1 MNRTA
6 LIVLD
11 FINDIVDLNG
21 KFTETAKFVH
31 EHHVIDRANE
41 VIAHARK
48 HAILPIF
55 VRVGFSA
62 GYLECPAQSPLFG
75 KAREYNALA
84 LNSWGTEFQ
93 KKLNF
98 QPNDLVVTKHRV
110 NAFYA
115 TPLEA
120 ILRANQIQHLI
131 VIGVSTDLA
140 VQTAVRDAHD
150 RDYSVTVVSDAC
162 GAGSKEV
169 HFSTIRDLAS
179 VAKIVLSHEI
189 LKS

>member
-1 MNRTA
+1 MKTA
-6 LIVLD
+6 LIALD

-21 KFTETAKFVH
+21 KFTATAKFVH
-31 EHHVIDRANE
+31 EHHVINRANE

-48 HAILPIF
+48 QAILPIF

-62 GYLECPAQSPLFG
+62 GYPECPVQSPLFG
-75 KAREYNALA
+75 KAKEHNALV
-84 LNSWGTEFQ
+84 LNSWGTEFH
-93 KKLNF
+93 KTLNF
-98 QPNDLVVTKHRV
+98 QSRDLVVTKHRV

-131 VIGVSTDLA
+131 MLGVSTDMA
-140 VQTAVRDAHD
+140 VQTTVRDAHD

-162 GAGSKEV
+162 GAGSMET
-169 HFSTIRDLAS
+169 HSSTIRDLAHIAR
-179 VAKIVLSHEI
+179 VVLSHEAF
-189 LKS
+189 KA